1 MVFLECNM
9 NYKYILIHDER
20 NIRTVTLNRIDVHN
34 AFNDEFIDEMIDA
47 FENVSKED
55 SIQVVKLNANGKSFS
70 AGADL
75 NWMKKMINYSKSD
88 NHKDSLKLSKMFS
101 TMNNIPQ
108 LLFGV
113 VHGHA
118 FGGALG
124 MISVCDYVISSH
136 KPLFSFSEVRLG
148 LIPAV
153 ISEFVIPKIG
163 YSQAQAYFTSGLRFD
178 AQRAKEIGLIHE
190 CVDESQLEARSEK
203 LVESFLKAGKN
214 AQRRSKQ
221 FVKEAMENFK
231 DTKLNYTDWCAD
243 NISELRV
250 SDEGQEGMNALLEKR
265 SASWVKK

>member
-1 MVFLECNM
+1 M
-9 NYKYILIHDER
+9 NYKYILIQDDQKV
-20 NIRTVTLNRIDVHN
+20 RTITLNRVDVHN
-34 AFNDEFIDEMIDA
+34 AFNDEFIDEMIHA
-47 FENVSKED
+47 FDEVAKLE
-55 SIQVVKLNANGKSFS
+55 SIQIVKLNANGKSFS

-75 NWMKKMINYSKSD
+75 NWMKKMISYSKED

-101 TMNNIPQ
+101 TMNSIPQ

-124 MISVCDYVISSH
+124 MIAVCDYVIANN
-136 KPLFSFSEVRLG
+136 KPLYSFSEVRLG

-163 YSQAQAYFTSGLRFD
+163 YSQAQAYFTTGLRFD
-178 AQRAKEIGLIHE
+178 SKRAKEIGLIHE
-190 CVDESQLEARSEK
+190 VVEDSELESRSLK
-203 LVESFLKAGKN
+203 LIESFLKAGTI
-214 AQRRSKQ
+214 AQGRSKR

-231 DTKLNYTDWCAD
+231 NLDFDYTDWCAQ